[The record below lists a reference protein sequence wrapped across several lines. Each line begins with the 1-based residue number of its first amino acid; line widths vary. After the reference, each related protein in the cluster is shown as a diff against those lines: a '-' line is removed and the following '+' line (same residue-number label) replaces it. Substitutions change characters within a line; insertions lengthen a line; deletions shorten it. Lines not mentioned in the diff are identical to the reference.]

1 MTRRPTDTEVNPSP
15 PPYRPKRGV
24 IVLVETEAEQAAT
37 FDRLKG
43 LGFAR
48 LRVVTA

>member
-1 MTRRPTDTEVNPSP
+1 MEKRQDRSKAAATDRYT
-15 PPYRPKRGV
+15 PKRGV
-24 IVLVETEAEQAAT
+24 IVIVDSEAEQQAT
-37 FDRLKG
+37 FERLKG